1 MTTSIKRERNARI
14 VGSKESERRERQRE
28 KERERGRESD
38 GEKAEEDYC
47 GLTGVTP
54 MVRLNQLIL
63 ASLGTETLDLFY

>member
-1 MTTSIKRERNARI
+1 MDQKNQKEMKREI
-14 VGSKESERRERQRE
+14 ERDRER
-28 KERERGRESD
+28 KNERGRESD

-63 ASLGTETLDLFY
+63 ASLGTDTLDLFY

>member
-1 MTTSIKRERNARI
+1 MKREI
-14 VGSKESERRERQRE
+14 ERDRER
-28 KERERGRESD
+28 KNERGRESD

-63 ASLGTETLDLFY
+63 ASLGTDTLDLFY